1 MSEENQHK
9 IGDILKGILGEQQIV
24 EKYQLTV
31 IKSNWEN
38 WMGKAIE
45 SRTKDIR
52 LYGNHLVIEVYSAA
66 LRQELAYNKEQII
79 KIVNTGLEMDV
90 IESVQIR

>member
-1 MSEENQHK
+1 LSEENQHK